1 MIRSPLRILFD
12 LCWQRVV
19 VVCTSARQVRA
30 FVNFVAR
37 ERVGKNRLIQRF

>member
-30 FVNFVAR
+30 FVISSPEKGWA
-37 ERVGKNRLIQRF
+37 KIA